1 MQSAQGAPLLL
12 AAAALQPTGFP
23 QGPSESAINA
33 HTVRIIAPPLKKTW
47 QKRGDHMYP
56 HDVIE
61 SDWKLFRKKPP
72 GWQEAYMDKL
82 NQDYIRLL
90 TGPGD
95 ASDKFWELEKRIKD
109 DKKDVGVV
117 AEMRR
122 SVMFPNL
129 IDLLREGA
137 ITLDD
142 LEGFS
147 DELRESLAFV
157 TRSRK

>member
-1 MQSAQGAPLLL
+1 
-12 AAAALQPTGFP
+12 
-23 QGPSESAINA
+23 
-33 HTVRIIAPPLKKTW
+33 
-47 QKRGDHMYP
+47 MYP

-61 SDWKLFRKKPP
+61 SDWKLFRKKLP

-95 ASDKFWELEKRIKD
+95 ASDMFWELVKRIKD

>member
-1 MQSAQGAPLLL
+1 
-12 AAAALQPTGFP
+12 
-23 QGPSESAINA
+23 
-33 HTVRIIAPPLKKTW
+33 
-47 QKRGDHMYP
+47 MYP

-61 SDWKLFRKKPP
+61 SDWKLFRKKLP

>member
-1 MQSAQGAPLLL
+1 
-12 AAAALQPTGFP
+12 
-23 QGPSESAINA
+23 
-33 HTVRIIAPPLKKTW
+33 
-47 QKRGDHMYP
+47 MYP

-61 SDWKLFRKKPP
+61 SDWKLFRKKLP

-82 NQDYIRLL
+82 NQEYIQLL

-95 ASDKFWELEKRIKD
+95 ASDKFWELEKRIKN
-109 DKKDVGVV
+109 DKRSVGVV

-129 IDLLREGA
+129 IDLLRDEA
-137 ITLDD
+137 ITPND

-147 DELRESLAFV
+147 DELRKSLSFMM
-157 TRSRK
+157 RGRK

>member
-1 MQSAQGAPLLL
+1 
-12 AAAALQPTGFP
+12 
-23 QGPSESAINA
+23 
-33 HTVRIIAPPLKKTW
+33 
-47 QKRGDHMYP
+47 MYP

-61 SDWKLFRKKPP
+61 SDWKLFRKKLP
-72 GWQEAYMDKL
+72 GWQEAHMDKL

-147 DELRESLAFV
+147 DELRDSLAFV

>member
-1 MQSAQGAPLLL
+1 
-12 AAAALQPTGFP
+12 
-23 QGPSESAINA
+23 
-33 HTVRIIAPPLKKTW
+33 
-47 QKRGDHMYP
+47 MYP
-56 HDVIE
+56 HEVIE
-61 SDWKLFRKKPP
+61 SDWKLFRKKLP